1 MWLQNLFNPISEWM
15 VRTFGY
21 TTTIHFKDIMSSLM
35 TFILGM
41 LLMAFISSFFIL
53 RLHSVEDFG
62 KSQLKYIRY
71 DKKKNKS
78 RITLSIPNIWVAY
91 EAILFLSFSP
101 FCTIKRFTSRDAKRT
116 KRFIIWLQV
125 IVAIIILF
133 TIFINSVIINPLPQ

>member
-1 MWLQNLFNPISEWM
+1 MWLQELFNPIGRWM
-15 VRTFGY
+15 VNTFGY
-21 TTTIHFKDIMSSLM
+21 TASIHFKDIMTGVM

-62 KSQLKYIRY
+62 KSQLKYIQY

-78 RITLSIPNIWVAY
+78 RITISIPNIWAAY

-101 FCTIKRFTSRDAKRT
+101 FCTIKRFTGRDARRT
-116 KRFIIWLQV
+116 KRFIIWLQIAV
-125 IVAIIILF
+125 VAIIIF
-133 TIFINSVIINPLPQ
+133 TLFINSVIIAPPL